1 MTLTEQMNEY
11 MEFLAEQHNQ
21 QVAAVG
27 AQEPATTPDFV
38 GAAKAPNGMGDFL
51 RWSDTPTCCK
61 CGSDNMMSHPWL
73 CLDCRAT
80 GEPVYRQEKWDRRY
94 LELAKFVS
102 GWSKDPSTKT
112 GAVIVDSDR
121 RVVSLGYNG
130 FAKGVDDS
138 TELYADREQK
148 YRRVV
153 HCEVNA
159 VLFADRYRL
168 QGATLYTYPFISC
181 SRCAVQMIQAGIKRC
196 VGPVLPAHLEGR
208 WGEDL
213 KLTRQMFQEAGVEL
227 HEVEFEGVS

>member
-1 MTLTEQMNEY
+1 MTLTEQTNDY
-11 MEFLAEQHNQ
+11 MEFLAEQRNQ
-21 QVAAVG
+21 QVAAAG
-27 AQEPATTPDFV
+27 AQEPVPTSALADLTNEVESLFA
-38 GAAKAPNGMGDFL
+38 GARQKVADGKA
-51 RWSDTPTCCK
+51 
-61 CGSDNMMSHPWL
+61 
-73 CLDCRAT
+73 
-80 GEPVYRQEKWDRRY
+80 RQEKWDRRY